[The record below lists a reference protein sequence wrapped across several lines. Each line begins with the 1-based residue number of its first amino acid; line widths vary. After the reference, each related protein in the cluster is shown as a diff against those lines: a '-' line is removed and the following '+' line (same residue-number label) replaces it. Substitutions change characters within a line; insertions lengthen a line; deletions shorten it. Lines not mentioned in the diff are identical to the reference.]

1 MIAFHCLPDRE
12 RRICRGRRTI
22 ELPGILTCEQQEFS
36 HARRRKKT
44 IARGLTSQR
53 LFAYSV
59 PYPELDLPIEV
70 EHLLAFVFEP
80 SLIQD

>member
-1 MIAFHCLPDRE
+1 MITFHCLE
-12 RRICRGRRTI
+12 ST
-22 ELPGILTCEQQEFS
+22 GILTCEQQEFS

-44 IARGLTSQR
+44 IARGLTSHR

-59 PYPELDLPIEV
+59 PYPVLDLPIEV
-70 EHLLAFVFEP
+70 EHVPAFAFES